1 MTLLTPENAR
11 PAPRFRL
18 SFRAAFTAL
27 AILFSMAV
35 LAIFAF
41 SLAARHFLLAELIS
55 SFRTQ
60 LAVLLLVCGC
70 CLLLLR
76 QKLSGWTLTL
86 ISLWQLLTLASIFL
100 PTTQPP
106 AGDDQLKIMSMNVLA
121 DNREY
126 QQVID
131 HVAEVS
137 PDVLLII
144 EYSNQW
150 HQALQALHSAYPYRL
165 LEPRWHGYGIA
176 MFSKRPLENTNT
188 WQLTADLT
196 DVPALTA
203 EVKVG
208 DRIVHLAGL
217 HTMSPTSSLRLN
229 LRNSQ
234 MEQIADY
241 FLDSNEPK
249 VLMGDFNCTPWS
261 PFFKDLIERCDL
273 RDSRQ
278 GQGYL
283 ASWNLETPALFWIPI
298 DHGLVSSEIHVDRRT
313 VGSSCGSD
321 HRPMIL
327 EVSVAP

>member
-1 MTLLTPENAR
+1 MTTLTQENAQ
-11 PAPRFRL
+11 PVPRFQL
-18 SFRAAFTAL
+18 SFRAALTTL
-27 AILFSMAV
+27 AVFFSLV
-35 LAIFAF
+35 IFVIFAF
-41 SLAARHFLLAELIS
+41 SLAARHFLLAELVG

-60 LAVLLLVCGC
+60 LAVLLLICGC

-76 QKLSGWTLTL
+76 QKIIGWAITL
-86 ISLWQLLTLASIFL
+86 ISLWQLLALASIFL

-106 AGDDQLKIMSMNVLA
+106 AGADHLKIMSMNVWG
-121 DNREY
+121 DNLEY

-131 HVAEVS
+131 HVNDVS

-150 HQALQALHSAYPYRL
+150 NQELQALHSSYPYRL
-165 LEPRWHGYGIA
+165 SQPRWHGYGIA
-176 MFSKRPLENTNT
+176 LFSKRPLENSEV
-188 WQLTADLT
+188 WQLTADQT

-208 DRIVHLAGL
+208 GRNVRLAGL
-217 HTMSPTSSLRLN
+217 HTMSPTNSQRLD
-229 LRNSQ
+229 LRNTQ
-234 MEQIADY
+234 MKQIANY
-241 FLDSNEPK
+241 LSDSTEPTIL
-249 VLMGDFNCTPWS
+249 VGDFNCTPWS
-261 PFFKDLIERCDL
+261 PYFKDLL
-273 RDSRQ
+273 KTFGYRDSRQ

-298 DHGLVSSEIHVDRRT
+298 DHGLVSNEIHVHRRS
-313 VGSSCGSD
+313 VGTACGSD